1 MINRTT
7 LKPAVVLPASPE
19 GTRRNTESLR
29 RAADADAISEAL
41 WRALHSD
48 FNLNF

>member
-1 MINRTT
+1 MIDTTT
-7 LKPAVVLPASPE
+7 LKPAVVLAARPE
-19 GTRRNTESLR
+19 GGRRNTESLR
-29 RAADADAISEAL
+29 RAADADAINEAL